1 MTGFEEKIK
10 GFLMEQGV
18 LRDLWAKSVKR
29 AKEYEEEEN
38 LFETSRGFFEDEIAY
53 YVYEWARGLKDK
65 TVAELME
72 EALNEIDFYDLTN
85 DIIIELNL
93 GGLI

>member
-1 MTGFEEKIK
+1 VTGFEEKIK

-18 LRDLWAKSVKR
+18 LRDLWQKSIKR
-29 AKEYEEEEN
+29 AKTNEDEDI
-38 LFETSRGFFEDEIAY
+38 FEGSRIYFEDEIAY
-53 YVYEWARGLKDK
+53 YVYEWAGQLEDK
-65 TVAELME
+65 IVAELME
-72 EALNEIDFYDLTN
+72 EAINEIDFYDLTN

>member
-18 LRDLWAKSVKR
+18 LRDLWQKSIKR
-29 AKEYEEEEN
+29 AKEYEEEQK
-38 LFETSRGFFEDEIAY
+38 FEASRGFFEDEIAY
-53 YVYEWARGLKDK
+53 WIYEWVRGLEDK
-65 TVAELME
+65 VASELLE
-72 EALNEIDFYDLTN
+72 EALDEVDFYDLTN